1 MLDSNL
7 LTRPTM
13 ITMVHN
19 VSSTNT
25 NRNALISWMV
35 YQHARKTS
43 RPIANIIRWG
53 GRYEQYTATNRT
65 KW

>member
-1 MLDSNL
+1 
-7 LTRPTM
+7 M